1 MAYWNFLPSQEK
13 IVIVDVRIFDGKEM
27 KDRGSVHIAEGKIT
41 SITQETTYTTSDEF
55 PVYAHGAWLIP
66 GLIDC
71 HVHLLGVEELDQLR
85 MFGVTSAVDM
95 ATYPLT
101 LLNAIRGIA
110 GENGLPGLKTCGV
123 GAGTGRQGFP
133 AEGIVTDAHSAR
145 AFVRRQVEEGA
156 DFIKV
161 ILDAPPM
168 TPFQPEILH
177 ALVDEAKRR
186 RKQIA
191 GHTCAVQTLTDAVDA
206 RFDIITHS
214 PADHAFCS
222 EEPAHQRVLELIR
235 KNHTVVIPTVI
246 MIESQVDR
254 FDHANPDGVA
264 NVKSWVCAM
273 REQEITILTGTD
285 SNAAEG
291 APGHPL
297 HGESVHRELEYL
309 VETGMSPLQA
319 LLAATKNAAD
329 VFGFNKRGEIKVG
342 NVADL
347 VLLAGDPLQDI
358 RNTRMIKQVWVSG
371 IPYIP
376 LRPLQTVP
384 TVPWGYGL
392 QTRYIQS
399 QQAESSDTVVQ
410 ASWCCKI

>member
-1 MAYWNFLPSQEK
+1 MSYWNFLPSQEK
-13 IVIVDVRIFDGKEM
+13 VVIVDVRIFDGKEM

-41 SITQETTYTTSDEF
+41 SITQETTYTESDEF
-55 PVYAHGAWLIP
+55 PIYAHGAWLIP

-71 HVHLLGVEELDQLR
+71 HVHLLGVEQLDQLR
-85 MFGVTSAVDM
+85 MYGVTSAVDM

-110 GENGLPGLKTCGV
+110 GKNGIPGLKTCGV
-123 GAGTGRQGFP
+123 GAGTGYPGFP
-133 AEGIVTDAHSAR
+133 AEGVITDANSAR
-145 AFVRRQVEEGA
+145 AFVRRQIEEGA

-161 ILDAPPM
+161 ILDAPPL

-177 ALVDEAKRR
+177 ALVTEAKCH
-186 RKQIA
+186 RKQTVA
-191 GHTCAVQTLTDAVDA
+191 HACAVQTLIDAVDA

-214 PADHAFCS
+214 PADQAWT
-222 EEPAHQRVLELIR
+222 EDPAHQKVLELIH
-235 KNHTVVIPTVI
+235 KNHTVVVPTVV

-254 FDHANPDGVA
+254 FKYANPNGVA
-264 NVKSWVCAM
+264 NIKSWVRAM
-273 REQEITILTGTD
+273 HEQGITILTGTD

-297 HGESVHRELEYL
+297 HGEGIHRELEFL
-309 VETGMSPLQA
+309 VETGLSPVEA
-319 LLAATKNAAD
+319 LLAATKKAAH
-329 VFGFNKRGEIKVG
+329 VFGFGKRGEIKVG

-347 VLLAGDPLQDI
+347 VLLAGNPLEDI

-371 IPYIP
+371 IPYLP

-384 TVPWGYGL
+384 TVPWGYSL
-392 QTRYIQS
+392 QTRYIQG
-399 QQAESSDTVVQ
+399 QQADGSDTAVQ
-410 ASWCCKI
+410 AGWCCKI